1 MAGRAAGDPA
11 SPGTD
16 DLEPRADAI
25 ERYWQTIQAQMSFLE
40 RIDVKAQRLV
50 RYTALLVGIVLTAV
64 SFVSRT
70 GGVVSTDVSLI
81 SRLSFV
87 LGIGMLLAAIGLV
100 AYTSLNS
107 AMRYGLGQNFGH
119 CVADGTIRSPDY
131 ERIVMNAYASVVG
144 QNRKVVNVNG
154 RRFQRSLIALLVGL
168 VYVSSSGLMVV
179 LSVGPPSK
187 VLLLMVVSA
196 IATWIA
202 RHIHEEQYL
211 VLERKH
217 YDND

>member
-1 MAGRAAGDPA
+1 
-11 SPGTD
+11 
-16 DLEPRADAI
+16 
-25 ERYWQTIQAQMSFLE
+25 MSFLE
-40 RIDVKAQRLV
+40 RIDVKAQRIV
-50 RYTALLVGIVLTAV
+50 RYTALLVGVVLTAV

-81 SRLSFV
+81 SKLSFV
-87 LGIGMLLAAIGLV
+87 LGMLLAAIGFA

-107 AMRYGLGQNFGH
+107 VMRYGLGQNFGH

-131 ERIVMNAYASVVG
+131 ERIVVNAYASVVG
-144 QNRKVVNVNG
+144 QNRKVVNMNA

-179 LSVGPPSK
+179 LSIGQPSE
-187 VLLLMVVSA
+187 VALLLVVSV
-196 IATWIA
+196 IATWIV

-211 VLERKH
+211 VLERRH
-217 YDND
+217 